1 MKILNTKFG
10 RQAIA
15 AALILSAMASM
26 SLGAFAAEPSAE
38 TAADEAVVAGYL
50 PPQDESIMTQGDIAL
65 HSSDAQTT
73 AERDPN
79 YGGYAAPVED
89 PIQGNVMMIAET
101 GDAQT
106 SESTIASNPA
116 YSARYT
122 VKGLLG
128 KQVLY
133 TASVKDQVLTLS
145 VPEDVATFR
154 ATVGEMRKLMDNGVR
169 TVVLTTNKA
178 STTLNLSLLCEGQ
191 RDTTKVTLRHIGSSA
206 VLHVGLRCRRDL
218 LVGRDS
224 NYGGYASPVEN
235 PIQGNVMMISDETPL
250 PSDTPVEKSEA
261 RYTVKGLLGKQVLYT
276 ARQEGRVLT
285 LDVPDDN
292 ATFRTTILDMQTL
305 MNQGVSTLVLKTDKT
320 STTLNLTLLCQGQKP
335 GTRVTLRHLGS
346 SAHLTVGF
354 RGRRD
359 LIVGR

>member
-50 PPQDESIMTQGDIAL
+50 PPQEQMVQGDIAL
-65 HSSDAQTT
+65 HSADVAIG
-73 AERDPN
+73 EKDPN
-79 YGGYAAPVED
+79 YGGYASPVED

-133 TASVKDQVLTLS
+133 TARQEGSVLTLDF
-145 VPEDVATFR
+145 PENVATFR
-154 ATVGEMRKLMDNGVR
+154 AT
-169 TVVLTTNKA
+169 
-178 STTLNLSLLCEGQ
+178 
-191 RDTTKVTLRHIGSSA
+191 
-206 VLHVGLRCRRDL
+206 
-218 LVGRDS
+218 
-224 NYGGYASPVEN
+224 
-235 PIQGNVMMISDETPL
+235 
-250 PSDTPVEKSEA
+250 
-261 RYTVKGLLGKQVLYT
+261 
-276 ARQEGRVLT
+276 
-285 LDVPDDN
+285 
-292 ATFRTTILDMQTL
+292 ILDLQTL
-305 MNQGVSTLVLKTDKT
+305 MNDGVSTVVLQTNKT
-320 STTLNLTLLCQGQKP
+320 STTLNLTLLCDGYSANDK
-335 GTRVTLRHLGS
+335 VVLRHIGS
-346 SAHLTVGF
+346 RACLTVKG
-354 RGRRD
+354 RSRRD
-359 LIVGR
+359 LLIGR

>member
-50 PPQDESIMTQGDIAL
+50 PPQDESTMTQGDIAL

-79 YGGYAAPVED
+79 YGGYASPVED

-133 TASVKDQVLTLS
+133 TA
-145 VPEDVATFR
+145 
-154 ATVGEMRKLMDNGVR
+154 
-169 TVVLTTNKA
+169 
-178 STTLNLSLLCEGQ
+178 
-191 RDTTKVTLRHIGSSA
+191 
-206 VLHVGLRCRRDL
+206 
-218 LVGRDS
+218 
-224 NYGGYASPVEN
+224 
-235 PIQGNVMMISDETPL
+235 
-250 PSDTPVEKSEA
+250 
-261 RYTVKGLLGKQVLYT
+261 
-276 ARQEGRVLT
+276 RQEGRVLT
-285 LDVPDDN
+285 LDAPDDN

-305 MNQGVSTLVLKTDKT
+305 MNQGVSTLVLKTGKT
-320 STTLNLTLLCQGQKP
+320 STTLNLTLLCQDQKP